1 MKFPWTRRNGDIHG
15 VPSRI
20 VTSLE
25 PAGRLLA
32 SVGKDGHGVGMKLP
46 FRAFVGFF
54 AKDVCRAQSVGG
66 RHFSCRIIL
75 ENLLADVSVALGL
88 GMLDDGF
95 LRSTCLIV
103 GGKD

>member
-1 MKFPWTRRNGDIHG
+1 MKFPWTLRNGDIHG

-25 PAGRLLA
+25 SAGRLPA
-32 SVGKDGHGVGMKLP
+32 SVRKDGHRVGMKLP
-46 FRAFVGFF
+46 FGAFVGFF
-54 AKDVCRAQSVGG
+54 AKDVGRAQSVGG

-75 ENLLADVSVALGL
+75 ENLIADVSVAIGL
-88 GMLDDGF
+88 GMLCDGF
-95 LRSTCLIV
+95 LRSSCLIV